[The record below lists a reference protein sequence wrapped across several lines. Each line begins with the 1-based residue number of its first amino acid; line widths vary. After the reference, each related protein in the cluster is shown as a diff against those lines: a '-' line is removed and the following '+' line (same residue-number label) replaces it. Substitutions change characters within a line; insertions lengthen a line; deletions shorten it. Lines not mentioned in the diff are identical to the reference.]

1 VTAVSVLL
9 VGATRRRHVR
19 LAETELAA

>member
-9 VGATRRRHVR
+9 MFYCRFDSYR
-19 LAETELAA
+19 L